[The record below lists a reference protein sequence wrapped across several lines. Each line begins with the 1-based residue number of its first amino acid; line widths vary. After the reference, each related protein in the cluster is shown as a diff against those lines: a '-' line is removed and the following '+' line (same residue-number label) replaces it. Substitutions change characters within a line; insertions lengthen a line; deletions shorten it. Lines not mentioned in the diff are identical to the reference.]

1 MRVFGELKHE
11 FLFIYLNLKG
21 VLLYL
26 VFLSVKLR
34 SCHLTARGSS
44 HMLKSVG
51 CKWNK

>member
-1 MRVFGELKHE
+1 MSFY
-11 FLFIYLNLKG
+11 LFIFNLKDNKL

-44 HMLKSVG
+44 HMLKSIR